1 MAPLQQD
8 NLVYSFWNGFI
19 NENMYDHFKVSI
31 CLLGEQPV
39 RCPPVAHSPDDH
51 KGGAGLALKADPC
64 TRASKLPLQDSTGK
78 KLKSQPGPGL
88 KPRPWPWQLE
98 SHTKMDACPYHKFQ
112 AFTEQ
117 LIKYWGNT
125 AKCLGMTTEKICFF
139 LAYSYSSALSHLVQ
153 WGCIS
158 YNLKITENKS

>member
-64 TRASKLPLQDSTGK
+64 TRASKLPLQNSTGK

-98 SHTKMDACPYHKFQ
+98 SHTKMDACPTTSFKRLQ
-112 AFTEQ
+112 NSLSSTGATRPSA
-117 LIKYWGNT
+117 WGWPQ
-125 AKCLGMTTEKICFF
+125 KRFVFF
-139 LAYSYSSALSHLVQ
+139 LLIHTLLLYL
-153 WGCIS
+153 
-158 YNLKITENKS
+158 T